1 MKDKDLFGSLADLNN
16 DVDAKV
22 LFIHLAALDQMLVDE
37 ENKKRKIS
45 VKRLK
50 VGEIAEEDLGYMSSN
65 QIMEALRN
73 LAKRY
78 FMPEFSLETT

>member
-45 VKRLK
+45 VKRPK

>member
-1 MKDKDLFGSLADLNN
+1 MKEKDLFGSLADLNN

-37 ENKKRKIS
+37 EKKKRKIS

-50 VGEIAEEDLGYMSSN
+50 VGEIAEEDLGYISSN

>member
-1 MKDKDLFGSLADLNN
+1 MNN

-37 ENKKRKIS
+37 EKKKRKIS

>member
-1 MKDKDLFGSLADLNN
+1 MKEKDLFGSLADLNN

-37 ENKKRKIS
+37 EKKKRKIS

>member
-1 MKDKDLFGSLADLNN
+1 MKEKDLFGSLADLNN

>member
-1 MKDKDLFGSLADLNN
+1 MKDKDLFGSLADLNK